1 MSEQTYIVRNP
12 RGIPKGIVIL
22 SWRPQGKPDE
32 TQDWY
37 EGDTFIPPDGMDA
50 TDVEDWLESGFIEEV
65 L

>member
-1 MSEQTYIVRNP
+1 V
-12 RGIPKGIVIL
+12 

-50 TDVEDWLESGFIEEV
+50 ADVEDWLESGFIEEV